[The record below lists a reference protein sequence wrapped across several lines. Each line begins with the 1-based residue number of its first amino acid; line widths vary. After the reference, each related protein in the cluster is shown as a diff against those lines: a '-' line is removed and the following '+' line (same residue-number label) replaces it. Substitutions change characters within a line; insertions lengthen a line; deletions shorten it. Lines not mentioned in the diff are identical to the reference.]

1 MCIHASLPETNAP
14 ATCLLWNY
22 FLLWI
27 LTDWRV
33 LQAKTDLCFLRAPP
47 CSPVHIQLVNGTAAR
62 VSLSGF
68 TASLSASTRENH
80 SRSSLLRNPNERT
93 DGKEMKRR
101 RRSLYL
107 SSPAERRRN
116 NLLSSQ
122 RKREKANKRELKE
135 SLDRKQTGD
144 GGRCWRCGASEWANQ
159 LRPFLTSVNCC
170 ISHSFSFKQ
179 PHCVTCNTD

>member
-1 MCIHASLPETNAP
+1 MHQQPVCSETTFCSGYSQTDVFFRQRQTSVSSGHLHVHPFTFNWWTAPQPESLSPASPHHWAHPHEK
-14 ATCLLWNY
+14 
-22 FLLWI
+22 I
-27 LTDWRV
+27 
-33 LQAKTDLCFLRAPP
+33 
-47 CSPVHIQLVNGTAAR
+47 TAAA
-62 VSLSGF
+62 LCY
-68 TASLSASTRENH
+68 AI
-80 SRSSLLRNPNERT
+80 PMKERM
-93 DGKEMKRR
+93 EKRWNGGGG
-101 RRSLYL
+101 LYL

-135 SLDRKQTGD
+135 SLDRKETGD
-144 GGRCWRCGASEWANQ
+144 GGRCWRCVASEWANQ